1 MSKASEMVLYRTC
14 KRMIQRGTIDGL
26 AEKIDIFY
34 AAGKLTD
41 EHYTEL
47 TGLLAA
53 KQPKPKPTAFMPSR
67 MPLSTCML
75 KVLAP
80 SRLALR
86 QITLKTPKPM
96 QCMPIML
103 QYCSMTMPS

>member
-41 EHYTEL
+41 EL

-53 KQPKPKPTAFMPSR
+53 KQKE
-67 MPLSTCML
+67 
-75 KVLAP
+75 
-80 SRLALR
+80 
-86 QITLKTPKPM
+86 QD
-96 QCMPIML
+96 
-103 QYCSMTMPS
+103 